1 MPALHIL
8 IMLHMPLSRELG
20 GARVQLELAQQ
31 WQSQGHQIEQ
41 FDLGQAF
48 GPQQNQTASL
58 RANLMRPAFAQ
69 RARAYIQAQGH
80 RFDVIDAHQGNLPF
94 TKQELGFSGLLVSR
108 SVGLHAFYSLFNRQ
122 LQARQS
128 LKARCLGSFFA
139 WRDRHESHNCWR
151 SYQTCD
157 LINLPNPDEKAY
169 LDRHLQTW
177 AKSHVFPFGLSTERA
192 QQLAHC
198 SAMQCPQSQPPTVV
212 FIGTWSP
219 RKGAWDWGRIIN
231 HVRQAI
237 PETQF
242 RFLGTSVSA
251 PLIYRDLSRTAD
263 LSLNGITII
272 PQYRSDELPQL
283 LAPGTVGALP
293 TYVEGFGFAVL
304 ETLAAGI
311 PTVAYAAAGPKVML
325 RGFEPDCLVPIG
337 QAIALAQR
345 LITILRLP
353 PSQYQALSRQA
364 QVVAERFRW
373 ETIATDTI
381 NIYQDALARLP

>member
-1 MPALHIL
+1 M
-8 IMLHMPLSRELG
+8 
-20 GARVQLELAQQ
+20 Q
-31 WQSQGHQIEQ
+31 
-41 FDLGQAF
+41 
-48 GPQQNQTASL
+48 
-58 RANLMRPAFAQ
+58 PAFAQ

-94 TKQELGFSGLLVSR
+94 TKQELGFSGLLVTR

-122 LQARQS
+122 IQARQS
-128 LKARCLGSFFA
+128 FKARCLGSFFA

-169 LDRHLQTW
+169 LDRHLQTP
-177 AKSHVFPFGLSTERA
+177 AKSHVFPFGLSAERA
-192 QQLAHC
+192 NQLAQHPTPV
-198 SAMQCPQSQPPTVV
+198 ARPQQPPTVI

-219 RKGAWDWGRIIN
+219 RKGAWDWARIIN
-231 HVRQAI
+231 HIRQAI

-242 RFLGTSVSA
+242 RFLGTGISA
-251 PLIYRDLSRTAD
+251 PLVCRDLARTTG
-263 LSLNGITII
+263 LSLNGITVI

-311 PTVAYAAAGPKVML
+311 PTIAYAAAGPKVML

-353 PSQYQALSRQA
+353 PSQYHALSHQA
-364 QVVAERFRW
+364 RVVAERFRW
-373 ETIATDTI
+373 ETIAADTL
-381 NIYQDALARLP
+381 NTYQDALAKLPQRS